1 MNNQNFRKALADL
14 GEEAGRI
21 SEVILTG
28 NEYLG
33 REAAGHLFKV
43 ARHARDLNPWFTL
56 DNVAFSLKSW
66 SEALCEESVNK
77 WLDRYQGKVDRI
89 GRMLKVGVIMA
100 GNIPLVGLHDALCV
114 LASGHK
120 LIARTSTD
128 DAGLTR
134 AILELLISF
143 DSSLNDRICFA
154 EGKLQDFDCIIATG
168 STNTSRYFEYY
179 FRNVPKI
186 IRKNR
191 NSVAIVRSGDDDF
204 EGLGEDIFRYFGLG
218 CRNVSLLFV
227 PKETD
232 IGLFMANFS
241 RWSDV
246 QEHTK
251 YMNNYQY
258 YKALYLLNRD
268 VFFDNGF
275 FMMKPSATM
284 ISPVGTVH
292 YMLYEDI
299 SEVNSFLGDNHEKI
313 QCIVDEQL
321 LFPGS
326 IRPGTTQFPALW
338 DYADGVDTM
347 EFLLNRN

>member
-1 MNNQNFRKALADL
+1 MINRNFRHALADL

-43 ARHARDLNPWFTL
+43 ARHARDINPWFTPE
-56 DNVAFSLKSW
+56 NVAFSLQAW
-66 SEALCEESVNK
+66 SEALCEDSVNK
-77 WLDRYQGKVDRI
+77 WLNTYQEKVDSN
-89 GRMLKVGVIMA
+89 GRMLKAGVIMA

-114 LASGHK
+114 LASGNK
-120 LIARTSTD
+120 LIARTSSD

-134 AILELLISF
+134 AILELLAYLDPSLKDRISF
-143 DSSLNDRICFA
+143 T
-154 EGKLQDFDCIIATG
+154 EGKLEDFDCIIATG

-191 NSVAIVRSGDDDF
+191 NSVAIIRSGDDDF
-204 EGLGEDIFRYFGLG
+204 EGLGEDVFRYFGLG
-218 CRNVSLLFV
+218 CRNVSLLFI

-232 IGLFMANFS
+232 IGLFMANFGM
-241 RWSDV
+241 WSDL
-246 QEHTK
+246 QEHPK

-275 FMMKPSATM
+275 FMMKPSASM

-292 YMLYEDI
+292 YMLYENI
-299 SEVNSFLGDNHEKI
+299 QEVDSFLGDNREKI
-313 QCIVDEQL
+313 QCVVDGQL

-326 IRPGTTQFPALW
+326 IRPGSTQFPALW
-338 DYADGVDTM
+338 DYADGIDTM
-347 EFLLNRN
+347 AFLLDQK